1 MLSYRNLLFGRTS
14 VLMVAPV
21 LGLFLLGACD
31 GSDAVSPETEVPAVA
46 APADSTAALP
56 TDSTAVPDSTVVPP
70 DSTTLPPDSTALPPI
85 DSTAIDSATME
96 PVIISTGSQRGIAF
110 GAYNMRSSQ
119 LTPLLHSTMQGVW
132 PDFLMGDLVTAKAK
146 GGRMILKTHGGP
158 DELVQNADGT
168 FSLSKWKALAYRYKK
183 YNFNSYITDG
193 TLMGHFLIDE
203 PENAAKWGGKTIPY
217 STIEEMARYSKQ
229 LWPTLHTFARVRP
242 TWLAKAPFSWVYLDA
257 GWVQYASRF
266 GNPSTF
272 IAAEVAAAKSKGLG
286 VMTGMNILDG
296 GNGSSG
302 VAGYMRG
309 KWAMSATEI
318 RTYGTA
324 LLGQS
329 YVCGFI
335 SWTYL
340 YTGATY
346 FARTAIKSAL
356 TDLMYKAQAH
366 VRTSCRQ

>member
-1 MLSYRNLLFGRTS
+1 MTSIRNLFSGTTS
-14 VLMVAPV
+14 VLAIAP
-21 LGLFLLGACD
+21 LLGMLLLGGCG
-31 GSDAVSPETEVPAVA
+31 GSDAVSPTVDAPAA
-46 APADSTAALP
+46 SAPADSAATLP
-56 TDSTAVPDSTVVPP
+56 TDSTIALPD
-70 DSTTLPPDSTALPPI
+70 TTLPPDSTTATG
-85 DSTAIDSATME
+85 DSTAIDSTTME
-96 PVIISTGSQRGIAF
+96 PVIISTSSHRGIAF

-132 PDFLMGDLVTAKAK
+132 PDFLMGDLVAAKAK
-146 GGRMILKTHGGP
+146 GGRMILKMHGGP
-158 DELVQNADGT
+158 DDLVQNDNGT
-168 FSLSKWKALAYRYKK
+168 FSLTKWKALAYRYKK
-183 YNFNSYITDG
+183 YNFASYITDG

-203 PENAAKWGGKTIPY
+203 PENAAKWGGQTIPHA
-217 STIEEMARYSKQ
+217 TVEAMAKYSKE
-229 LWPTLHTFARVRP
+229 LWPTLPTFARVRP
-242 TWLAKAPFSWVYLDA
+242 TWLAKATFNYVHLDA

-266 GNPSTF
+266 GDPAAF

-302 VAGYMRG
+302 VPGYMKG

-318 RTYGTA
+318 RNYGTA
-324 LLGQS
+324 MLNQS

-335 SWTYL
+335 NWTYL

-356 TDLMYKAQAH
+356 TDLMYKAQSH
-366 VRTSCRQ
+366 VKTSCRQ

>member
-1 MLSYRNLLFGRTS
+1 MISYRNLFFGGTS
-14 VLMVAPV
+14 VLTMAPV
-21 LGLFLLGACD
+21 LGLLLLGGCSS
-31 GSDAVSPETEVPAVA
+31 SDAVSPSSEAPTAS
-46 APADSTAALP
+46 APADSAAIP
-56 TDSTAVPDSTVVPP
+56 TDSTVAVPDTTIVTPDSTVAPP
-70 DSTTLPPDSTALPPI
+70 V
-85 DSTAIDSATME
+85 DSTAIDSTTME
-96 PVIISTGSQRGIAF
+96 PVIISTGTQRGIAF
-110 GAYNMRSSQ
+110 GAYNMRSAQ
-119 LTPLLHSTMQGVW
+119 LTPLLNSTMQGVW
-132 PDFLMGDLVTAKAK
+132 PEFLMGDLVAAKAK

-217 STIEEMARYSKQ
+217 ATIEAMAKYSKE
-229 LWPTLHTFARVRP
+229 LWPNLHTFARVRP
-242 TWLAKAPFSWVYLDA
+242 TWLAKATFQWVYLDA

-296 GNGSSG
+296 GNGTSG
-302 VAGYMRG
+302 VAGYMKG
-309 KWAMSATEI
+309 KWAMSPTEI
-318 RTYGTA
+318 RSYGTA
-324 LLGQS
+324 LLNQS

-340 YTGATY
+340 YMGASY
-346 FARTAIKSAL
+346 FQRPAINTAL
-356 TDLMYKAQAH
+356 TELSNKAKSH
-366 VRTSCRQ
+366 IKTSCRQ